1 MIRPSPRSTR
11 TAILLP
17 HSTRFRSH
25 HVECRRGVAW
35 TRRCQFSGPHR
46 IRAAHFFDL
55 ACAAGARAAQRS
67 RNAGGTARGIQ
78 YDDERD
84 TLDLGWRDRRLWRI
98 ANAERDDLFLA

>member
-1 MIRPSPRSTR
+1 MSFVCYFCFFFLMIRRPPRSTR
-11 TAILLP
+11 TYTLFPYTTL
-17 HSTRFRSH
+17 FRS
-25 HVECRRGVAW
+25 
-35 TRRCQFSGPHR
+35 CQFSGPHR